1 MFQGDGI
8 IGDFHLL
15 YFSVQTMYYFYNKI
29 LEKQHVLYLSKAVLF
44 GAWTDRFLFKDK
56 NLGKV
61 IMGRRWKRGK
71 IWSVG

>member
-1 MFQGDGI
+1 
-8 IGDFHLL
+8 
-15 YFSVQTMYYFYNKI
+15 MYYFYNKI